1 MKKVITGIVCLVFI
15 LSLFLLY
22 TNLHVH
28 VVNNLLVT
36 HSHPFDKGHSSKSP
50 LKSHH
55 HNSVEFLIYATL
67 FNFDGIVLLLVID
80 FSQFSFNFTGLFSK
94 SQSSIFISSTSSS
107 SVVLIFAR
115 KIKLQRLVIN
125 LT

>member
-1 MKKVITGIVCLVFI
+1 MKKVVTGIVCLVFI

-67 FNFDGIVLLLVID
+67 FNFDGIVLLLVFLFILSILVN
-80 FSQFSFNFTGLFSK
+80 FLSTLQVFFRSLNPSFLFP
-94 SQSSIFISSTSSS
+94 
-107 SVVLIFAR
+107 VLRAPPLF
-115 KIKLQRLVIN
+115 
-125 LT
+125 